1 MFYVIRKEVIAVNQ
15 RTRLTKAL
23 LRQAMLRQL
32 ETKGV
37 DRVTVVGLCQDAGIN
52 RSTFY
57 RYYSAPGDVVQDLQ
71 QSILEDIRQ
80 IMARID
86 PGSEVTYL
94 RQMDAVFDYLY
105 QNRRS
110 IRLLLSSMDFG
121 LQLLE
126 STMQTA
132 GLMKRQALR
141 MDETDRQMAATMLL
155 HGGYSLVRQ
164 WLMAEEPMPP
174 LEFSQRM
181 RTVLR
186 SLYL

>member
-1 MFYVIRKEVIAVNQ
+1 MTMNQ
-15 RTRLTKAL
+15 RTRLTRTL
-23 LRQAMLRQL
+23 LREAMLRQL
-32 ETKGV
+32 EARNV
-37 DRVTVVGLCQDAGIN
+37 DKITVVALCEDAGIN

-57 RYYSAPGDVVQDLQ
+57 RYYAAPADVVQDIQ
-71 QSILEDIRQ
+71 QSILKDIQQ
-80 IMARID
+80 IMSQID
-86 PGSEVTYL
+86 PGSEASYL
-94 RQMDAVFDYLY
+94 RQMDQVFDYLY
-105 QNRRS
+105 RNVRS
-110 IRLLLSSMDFG
+110 IRLLLGSMDFG

-164 WLMAEEPMPP
+164 WLTAETPMPP
-174 LEFSQRM
+174 LEFSQRL

-186 SLYL
+186 NIYV